1 MARPWWPGQPM
12 DQEAF
17 NRALLDFLAA
27 SPTPF
32 HAVGEMA
39 RWLTDAGFEHRA
51 EPEPWALRPGG
62 RYFTTRN
69 DSSIIA
75 WTLPVR
81 TSLPASGLRMVGAH
95 TDSPCLKV
103 KPHPEIRQKGY
114 LQLGVEVYG
123 GALLNPWFDRD
134 LSLAGRVSY
143 LDRDGA
149 IAHALVDFKEP
160 LAVIPSLA
168 IHLDRDANESRSIN
182 KQTYLPPVLAR
193 KGPDFDLKTL
203 LRQRLEAR
211 GEEVGAILDHELVF
225 YDTQPPALVGLEREF
240 IASARLD
247 NLLSCFVGLRA
258 LLEASGDAGALLV
271 CHDHEEVGSTSAS
284 GASGPML
291 TQTLERLLPAAEERS
306 RALSRSMLV
315 SADNAHGVH
324 PNFAD
329 RHDDNHGPLLN
340 HGPVIK
346 MNANQRYASNSETAA
361 VFRRLAADEGVAVQT
376 FVVRSDM
383 ACGSTIGPLAAAE
396 TGVRTVDVGVP
407 QWAMHSV
414 RELAGAADA
423 FNLSRVL
430 RRFFET
436 AAL

>member
-1 MARPWWPGQPM
+1 
-12 DQEAF
+12 
-17 NRALLDFLAA
+17 
-27 SPTPF
+27 
-32 HAVGEMA
+32 
-39 RWLTDAGFEHRA
+39 
-51 EPEPWALRPGG
+51 
-62 RYFTTRN
+62 
-69 DSSIIA
+69 
-75 WTLPVR
+75 
-81 TSLPASGLRMVGAH
+81 
-95 TDSPCLKV
+95 
-103 KPHPEIRQKGY
+103 
-114 LQLGVEVYG
+114 EVYG

-134 LSLAGRVSY
+134 LSIAGRVSY

-149 IAHALVDFKEP
+149 IAHGLVDFKEP
-160 LAVIPSLA
+160 VAVIPSLA

-182 KQTYLPPVLAR
+182 QQTYLPPVLGR
-193 KGPDFDLKTL
+193 QGEDFDLKTL
-203 LRQRLEAR
+203 LRQRLEEA
-211 GEEVGAILDHELVF
+211 GAGAAEILDHELVL

-247 NLLSCFVGLRA
+247 NLLSCFAGMRA
-258 LLEASGDAGALLV
+258 LLEASGEAGALLV
-271 CHDHEEVGSTSAS
+271 CNDHEEVGSTTAS
-284 GASGPML
+284 GARGPML
-291 TQTLERLLPAAEERS
+291 NQMLERLLPDPEERN
-306 RALSRSMLV
+306 RALPRSMLI

-340 HGPVIK
+340 RGPVIK
-346 MNANQRYASNSETAA
+346 MNANQRYATNSETAA

-383 ACGSTIGPLAAAE
+383 ACGSTIGPLTAAE

-430 RRFFET
+430 RRFFDA